1 MICAEKFKF
10 LKTVKFLKICKFCLL
25 ITNYS
30 NHIVRYMP
38 QKIPLFLQR
47 ECSHQTCSLE
57 REEKS
62 WWVIEDLQCL
72 FKEIS
77 KDLEATRAS
86 SSWASTDR
94 DGNYWWMWNI
104 RGWRDNWNGRACRS
118 IRNEVYYVKI
128 MKIYCLLNKE
138 IKGRI
143 SRRKKKFKIVR
154 PQIFTL
160 TVSVKFYL
168 ICLISFEKVW
178 HWKKKR
184 ILFKRNKC
192 CTKNIWKVSK
202 QWWKV
207 SGTFFSTNFTHSC
220 LLLSE
225 YA

>member
-1 MICAEKFKF
+1 M
-10 LKTVKFLKICKFCLL
+10 
-25 ITNYS
+25 
-30 NHIVRYMP
+30 
-38 QKIPLFLQR
+38 
-47 ECSHQTCSLE
+47 
-57 REEKS
+57 
-62 WWVIEDLQCL
+62 

-77 KDLEATRAS
+77 KDLEATGAS

-143 SRRKKKFKIVR
+143 SRRKKKFKNVR

-178 HWKKKR
+178 NWKKREFYLKETNVVQQIAER
-184 ILFKRNKC
+184 FQSSGERSVELFFNQFYSLMFVIIWICLKCHVIMRNGR
-192 CTKNIWKVSK
+192 V
-202 QWWKV
+202 
-207 SGTFFSTNFTHSC
+207 
-220 LLLSE
+220 
-225 YA
+225 